1 MLLARLLRSGG
12 AGALA
17 AGTDLAT
24 LTLLVQVCGV
34 SPRAASVPALTLG
47 AIVMFFGQKY
57 LAFQSTGKPSLRE
70 MLLFALVQLGG
81 FALTALLFDLL
92 LRLVPLSAEHYV
104 VSRMLVTNA
113 VWLAYSFPLFHFVFR
128 KPNSAT

>member
-1 MLLARLLRSGG
+1 MRSGG

-24 LTLLVQVCGV
+24 LTLLVQLAGV
-34 SPRAASVPALTLG
+34 SPRAASVPALALG

-57 LAFQSTGKPSLRE
+57 LAFQSSGKPSLRE

-81 FALTALLFDLL
+81 FALTAFLFDLL
-92 LRLVPLSAEHYV
+92 LRLVPLSAVHYL
-104 VSRMLVTNA
+104 VSRLIVTNV
-113 VWLAYSFPLFHFVFR
+113 VWLAYSFPLWHFVFR
-128 KPNSAT
+128 KPSSAA